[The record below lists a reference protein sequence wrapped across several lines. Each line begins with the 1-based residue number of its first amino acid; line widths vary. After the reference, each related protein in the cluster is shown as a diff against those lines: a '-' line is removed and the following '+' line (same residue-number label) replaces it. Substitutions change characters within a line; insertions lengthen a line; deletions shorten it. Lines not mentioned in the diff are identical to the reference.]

1 MADEPVRKLRVFGV
15 VNHLAHNYELL
26 KLAEQYPIDF
36 TYLLNNVRKWGR
48 MSHREMPEH
57 LNWTT
62 YYEPGKYDV
71 AILHVDQQAVDPNI
85 GKGHLYRQL
94 NEVITDIPK
103 IVINHGTPMWDEKY
117 TEKMVINGGMIF
129 DKKGKEVK
137 IDGMKDL
144 IGDNF
149 MVVNSY
155 ESVNRWGWGF
165 PIIHGLDPDEWLDL
179 PKEPR
184 VVLSLSP
191 AGLDKYYNRQLIS
204 YLSSY
209 LPEQT
214 GLELVHLNVNYP
226 VIDEQDYKEMI
237 GSSLI
242 TVYPFRDSPMP
253 RSRTESMFS
262 GACVLSSRYHNAD
275 EFIEHGVNGFIM
287 PDNPMSYVE
296 TINQLVNHNYQE
308 TVKIGQKGKEMAQ
321 NTFKL
326 DRYLAQWNELLHEVV
341 AGNRPEWNGEKIW

>member
-1 MADEPVRKLRVFGV
+1 MAERRLRVFGV

-26 KLAEQYPIDF
+26 KLSEQYPIDF

-48 MSHREMPEH
+48 MAHRKMPDH
-57 LNWTT
+57 LKWTT
-62 YYEPGKYDV
+62 HYEPGAYDV

-94 NEVITDIPK
+94 NEIITDIPK

-117 TEKMVINGGMIF
+117 TEKMVINGGTIL

-137 IDGMKDL
+137 IDGMKEL

-155 ESVNRWGWGF
+155 ESVNRWGWGY
-165 PIIHGLDPDEWLDL
+165 PIIHGLDPNEWLDL

-209 LPEQT
+209 LPEQV
-214 GLELVHLNVNYP
+214 GLDLVHLNVNYP

-253 RSRTESMFS
+253 RSRTESMLS

-296 TINQLVNHNYQE
+296 TINQLVNHNYRE
-308 TVKIGQKGKEMAQ
+308 TVKIGQRGKEMAQ

-326 DRYLAQWNELLHEVV
+326 NRYLVEWNELLHEVV
-341 AGNRPEWNGEKIW
+341 AGNKPEWTGEKIW

>member
-1 MADEPVRKLRVFGV
+1 MEKL
-15 VNHLAHNYELL
+15 
-26 KLAEQYPIDF
+26 
-36 TYLLNNVRKWGR
+36 
-48 MSHREMPEH
+48 
-57 LNWTT
+57 
-62 YYEPGKYDV
+62 
-71 AILHVDQQAVDPNI
+71 
-85 GKGHLYRQL
+85 
-94 NEVITDIPK
+94 
-103 IVINHGTPMWDEKY
+103 
-117 TEKMVINGGMIF
+117 
-129 DKKGKEVK
+129 
-137 IDGMKDL
+137 
-144 IGDNF
+144 
-149 MVVNSY
+149 
-155 ESVNRWGWGF
+155 
-165 PIIHGLDPDEWLDL
+165 
-179 PKEPR
+179 
-184 VVLSLSP
+184 
-191 AGLDKYYNRQLIS
+191 YNRQLIS

-209 LPEQT
+209 LPEQV

-296 TINQLVNHNYQE
+296 TINQLVNHNYRE
-308 TVKIGQKGKEMAQ
+308 TVKIGQRGKEMAV

-341 AGNRPEWNGEKIW
+341 AGNRPEWTGGKIW